1 MRVLHVHS
9 GNLYGG
15 VESFLTTLVREEKCA
30 PAMHT
35 SVAVCFEGRF
45 SQELAALD
53 RAPHQLGE
61 VRLSRPHTVRRA
73 RAALRERLRRHPVDV
88 VVCQQPWALVVF
100 GAVVRDLGTPVALW
114 IHMAG
119 DGRHWL
125 ERAARF
131 RPPDVVVCNSRFSQ
145 AQAARWLPNIPVQV
159 AYCPVSAPA
168 PPEHG
173 ARRAFRHR
181 LGVDDDRP
189 VIAMSARAEAWKGHR
204 VLIDACARL
213 KGGPDWNCW
222 LVGGAQRDSEA
233 SYIDDLRRLI
243 ENAGLATRVQL
254 LGARDDA
261 RLVVA
266 AADIYC
272 QPNLEPEPFGLSLV
286 EAMYA
291 GLPVVTSA
299 SGGAVEIVDQTCGVL
314 TAPGDVDG
322 VSHALAELIADT
334 PRRERLGQ
342 SGRRRAAALC
352 APDLQLPHIER
363 VLASAERH
371 APRVERSRR
380 AG

>member
-1 MRVLHVHS
+1 
-9 GNLYGG
+9 
-15 VESFLTTLVREEKCA
+15 
-30 PAMHT
+30 
-35 SVAVCFEGRF
+35 
-45 SQELAALD
+45 
-53 RAPHQLGE
+53 
-61 VRLSRPHTVRRA
+61 
-73 RAALRERLRRHPVDV
+73 
-88 VVCQQPWALVVF
+88 
-100 GAVVRDLGTPVALW
+100 
-114 IHMAG
+114 
-119 DGRHWL
+119 
-125 ERAARF
+125 
-131 RPPDVVVCNSRFSQ
+131 
-145 AQAARWLPNIPVQV
+145 
-159 AYCPVSAPA
+159 
-168 PPEHG
+168 
-173 ARRAFRHR
+173 
-181 LGVDDDRP
+181 
-189 VIAMSARAEAWKGHR
+189 
-204 VLIDACARL
+204 
-213 KGGPDWNCW
+213 
-222 LVGGAQRDSEA
+222 
-233 SYIDDLRRLI
+233 
-243 ENAGLATRVQL
+243 VQL

>member
-1 MRVLHVHS
+1 
-9 GNLYGG
+9 
-15 VESFLTTLVREEKCA
+15 
-30 PAMHT
+30 MHT
-35 SVAVCFEGRF
+35 SFAVCFEGRF

-53 RAPHQLGE
+53 RAPHLLGE

-73 RAALRERLRRHPVDV
+73 RVALRELLRRHPVDA

-100 GAVVRDLGTPVALW
+100 GSVVRDLKYPVALW

-131 RPPDVVVCNSRFSQ
+131 RPPDVVVCNSRFSLEQ
-145 AQAARWLPNIPVQV
+145 TAPWLKDVPARV
-159 AYCPVSAPA
+159 AYCPVSPPPLSERGSRPA
-168 PPEHG
+168 L
-173 ARRAFRHR
+173 RHR

-189 VIAMSARAEAWKGHR
+189 VIAMVARAEALKGHR
-204 VLIDACARL
+204 ILVEACARL
-213 KGGPDWNCW
+213 KDTCPWTCW
-222 LVGGAQRDSEA
+222 LVGGAQRDTEIA
-233 SYIDDLRRLI
+233 YLEDLRRLI
-243 ENAGLATRVQL
+243 DGIGLAGHVQL

-261 RLVVA
+261 RAVMA

-272 QPNLEPEPFGLSLV
+272 QPNLEPESFGLSLV

-299 SGGAVEIVDQTCGVL
+299 VGGALEIVDETCGVL
-314 TAPGDVDG
+314 TAPGDVDA
-322 VSHALAELIADT
+322 VSRALGQLIVDAQ
-334 PRRERLGQ
+334 RRDRLGQ
-342 SGRRRAAALC
+342 SGRQRASALC

-363 VLASAERH
+363 VLASAARH

-380 AG
+380 VG

>member
-15 VESFLTTLVREEKCA
+15 VEAFLTTLVREERWA

-35 SVAVCFEGRF
+35 SFAVCFEGRF
-45 SQELAALD
+45 SAELAALG
-53 RAPHQLGE
+53 RAPYLLGE
-61 VRLSRPHTVRRA
+61 VRLSRPHTVARA
-73 RAALRERLRRHPVDV
+73 RVALRELLRQHPADA

-100 GAVVRDLGTPVALW
+100 GSVVRDLGYPVTLW

-119 DGRHWL
+119 NGRHWL

-131 RPPDVVVCNSRFSQ
+131 RAPDVVVCNSRFSQ
-145 AQAARWLPNIPVQV
+145 AQTARWLPHVPAQV
-159 AYCPVSAPA
+159 AYCPVSPPA
-168 PPEHG
+168 TPERG
-173 ARRAFRHR
+173 ARRVLRYR

-204 VLIDACARL
+204 VLIEACARL
-213 KGGPDWNCW
+213 RDRPGWNCW
-222 LVGGAQRDSEA
+222 LVGGAQRDDERA
-233 SYIDDLRRLI
+233 YMDDLRRRI
-243 ENAGLATRVQL
+243 EEAGLAARVQL

-266 AADIYC
+266 AADVYC
-272 QPNLEPEPFGLSLV
+272 QPNLEPEPFGLALV

-299 SGGAVEIVDQTCGVL
+299 AGGALEIVDETCGML
-314 TAPGDVDG
+314 TPPGNMTAVAD
-322 VSHALAELIADT
+322 ALGQLIADA
-334 PRRERLGQ
+334 PRRERLGL
-342 SGRRRAAALC
+342 SGRRRASALC

-363 VLASAERH
+363 VLASAVRH
-371 APRVERSRR
+371 APRVESERR